1 MWRPS
6 VVAAVLIAGTA
17 LAQDA
22 AAPRVALDG
31 ALTPLA
37 GPVAI
42 GGAGWGPFRRICTT
56 RAMLRADGSEA
67 AAGSP
72 ECLLVTAVREAR
84 GTWHVTLQTE
94 PRGTA
99 APFAYAATRDAA
111 GRIGTVT
118 AMPPGGMAPLSAAQR
133 REAEERFRRMLRA
146 IGVERMTIAPGG
158 RFALPMPPDDT
169 GAEGALDCRPLGEGL
184 VGGRRVVV
192 ASCDRQG
199 EPLGGQVAIDVATG
213 LALRQAHA
221 FTARAGR
228 GVTRQGLE

>member
-6 VVAAVLIAGTA
+6 VVAAVVIAGTA
-17 LAQDA
+17 LAQDT

-42 GGAGWGPFRRICTT
+42 GGAGWGPFGRICTT
-56 RAMLRADGSEA
+56 RGMLRADGSEA
-67 AAGSP
+67 AAGSRD
-72 ECLLVTAVREAR
+72 CLLVTAVREDR

-99 APFAYAATRDAA
+99 APFAYAATRDAD

-118 AMPPGGMAPLSAAQR
+118 AMPPGGMAPLSPAQR
-133 REAEERFRRMLRA
+133 REAEERFRRTLRA
-146 IGVERMTIAPGG
+146 IGVEWMTIAPAG
-158 RFALPMPPDDT
+158 RLAMPMPPDDT
-169 GAEGALDCRPLGEGL
+169 GAEGAIDCRLLGEGL
-184 VGGRRVVV
+184 IGGRRVVV
-192 ASCDRQG
+192 ASCAGQG
-199 EPLGGQVAIDVATG
+199 QTTGGQVAIDVATG

-221 FTARAGR
+221 FEAREGR
-228 GVTRQGLE
+228 GVMRLGLE